1 MQDWDVAALGP
12 AMSKLA
18 SLGLLVGLLAPGEPA
33 LAVPHVSSD
42 VVLGV
47 NDLMACVDNAKRVA
61 SKNGFSDDV
70 QVLGTSE
77 SRSVYV
83 DHTSLPMALSIS
95 CSTKLSAALI
105 AVSGMNNDD
114 TFAAFKKV
122 YDDF

>member
-1 MQDWDVAALGP
+1 
-12 AMSKLA
+12 MSKLA